1 MSDWHPERLPSDEW
15 AKLRP
20 IIEEHIL
27 NQPRTLQKRIGPSEL
42 GTDCV
47 HCLAAK
53 LAGWE
58 HTPAKAAWIPYE
70 GTCVHAAFEQ
80 LFDGHGY
87 RTELKVTVGRLDGQ
101 DITGSVDLYD
111 EESGTTVD
119 WKTVGTTTLKAAKA
133 NGPSQQY
140 LVQASLYGLG
150 VRNAQRSVIV
160 YLPRNAMTLD
170 EAFSYEFTYDPRPG
184 RWALNRAQVLLDML
198 DLIGRTDG
206 PQVRDE
212 WIRHLPRSFG
222 RCFDCGTWVDDP
234 VGNDPFGLDP
244 HDTPSI
250 ELPQRWTRLDHLVEP
265 RYEGHLANKETQPAQ
280 GK

>member
-1 MSDWHPERLPSDEW
+1 MTWHPERLESTEW
-15 AKLRP
+15 AQLRP

-27 NQPRTLQKRIGPSEL
+27 TQPRTLQKRIGPSEL

-58 HTPAKAAWIPYE
+58 HKPAKAAWIPFE

-80 LFDGHGY
+80 LFAPLGY
-87 RTELKVTVGRLDGQ
+87 QTELKVIVGKLDGEP
-101 DITGSVDLYD
+101 ITGSIDLYD
-111 EESGTTVD
+111 EKSGTTVD
-119 WKTVGTTTLKAAKA
+119 WKTVGNTTLKAAKA

-140 LVQASLYGLG
+140 VVQASLYGLG
-150 VRNAQRSVIV
+150 VRNAKRSVIV

-170 EAFSYEFTYDPRPG
+170 DAFSYEFTYDPRPG
-184 RWALNRAQVLLDML
+184 WWALDRAQILLDLL

-206 PQVRDE
+206 ARMRDA
-212 WIRHLPRSFG
+212 WIRQLPRSQG
-222 RCFDCGTWVDDP
+222 HCFDCGTWKDERGDA
-234 VGNDPFGLDP
+234 DPFGLDQT
-244 HDTPSI
+244 DTPI
-250 ELPQRWTRLDHLVEP
+250 DLPQRWTRLGQLVEP
-265 RYEGHLANKETQPAQ
+265 RYEGHLANKEQQETT